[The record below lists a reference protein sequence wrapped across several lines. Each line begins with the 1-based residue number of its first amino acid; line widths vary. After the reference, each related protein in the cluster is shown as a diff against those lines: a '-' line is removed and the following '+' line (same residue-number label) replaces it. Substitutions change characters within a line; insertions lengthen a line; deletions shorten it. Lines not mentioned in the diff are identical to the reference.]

1 MRDTVRKARIEMLKT
16 AIECLLDD
24 RHGSKSAEEMRR
36 RWNQL
41 RVDVQQKSTSEI
53 GEFLRGHIRL
63 GTDEKK
69 GMNGLGPKLAEKY
82 FDSKKGAD
90 ALRDAHEALILVCLE
105 MDARYRR
112 KMHAKTWG
120 ARTWMKDL
128 LK

>member
-1 MRDTVRKARIEMLKT
+1 MRDTVRSFRTEILKKV
-16 AIECLLDD
+16 EDCLGNDGL
-24 RHGSKSAEEMRR
+24 GGKTAEEMRR

-41 RVDVQQKSTSEI
+41 RVDLQQKSANEI
-53 GEFLRGHIRL
+53 GVFLGEQIRL

-90 ALRDAHEALILVCLE
+90 ALRDAHEALVLVCLE